1 MLKVLH
7 LLSQTELTGSEVYAK
22 VISDSQKKLGYQLVF
37 VSDAFHL
44 ELQGNC
50 YSLPISD
57 GGLLSRLK
65 NAAHLRKII
74 QKHSINLIH
83 CHSRAACRVAF
94 AAREGL
100 GFGIGTSLNPFQ
112 RRPTSLKNLAVVSTL
127 HGEQHFSWS
136 KRWHDIYGDTV
147 VCVAEPIREQLIQ
160 QFRMAPEKIK
170 VLRNPLAWAVRVKSQ
185 RSAENAGSADNVD
198 PAATAGSSSDRRVA
212 LNTKIRVLIAGRD
225 SGPKGERLRKLLEN
239 EVSGWHKKFPQ
250 IEISV
255 LQAGTLT
262 RDFLNKPGCED
273 WHWVQAPS
281 GLEELYQASE
291 IVIGGGRIALEAT
304 SKGCETI
311 AFGEKKIIGWL
322 KDSNWSLAVD
332 SNFGDMGIVEEFNS
346 GAITAAL
353 AEIVNVKKDGI
364 SVHEVSTEI
373 VQGTCGLQEKNFAP
387 FDLKTITARL
397 DEVYRGALL
406 SRVAPNLPILMY
418 HKVVPETS
426 SAKHR
431 IFVTTKTFEKH
442 LQFFKS
448 FGFQTLTFQELQQF
462 WSGSKPLTDF
472 PRRPL
477 VLTFDDG
484 YRNVLENAA
493 PLLKKFGMKASLFIL
508 SDRSLLKNN
517 WDEPDPNEN
526 PEHSRLMDQED
537 LQRLRTY
544 GFELESHGVDHK
556 NFTQLNEDQVFDQL
570 KKSKLQIEAD
580 FSIEVSAA
588 AYPFGAID
596 GRLPALAKK
605 AGYSFAVNTD
615 QGGLRWFDEPH
626 SLFRINIFPEDSW
639 FDLWRKT
646 LPWYRRRYYRR
657 RNR

>member
-44 ELQGNC
+44 DLPGDC
-50 YSLPISD
+50 YSLPISE
-57 GGLLSRLK
+57 GGLLARMK
-65 NAAHLRKII
+65 TAAHLRKII
-74 QKHSINLIH
+74 QKHSIDLIH

-100 GFGIGTSLNPFQ
+100 AFGIGTGLNPFR
-112 RRPTSLKNLAVVSTL
+112 RRPASLKNLAVVSTL

-170 VLRNPLAWAVRVKSQ
+170 VLRNPLAWSVTSKSLL
-185 RSAENAGSADNVD
+185 S
-198 PAATAGSSSDRRVA
+198 AATAGSASDRPESLA
-212 LNTKIRVLIAGRD
+212 KKIRVLIAGRD
-225 SGPKGERLRKLLEN
+225 SGPKGERLRSLLQK
-239 EVSGWHKKFPQ
+239 EVTAWPKKFPQ

-255 LQAGTLT
+255 LQAGTLAH
-262 RDFLNKPGCED
+262 DFLKKPGSED
-273 WHWVQAPS
+273 WHWVHAPS
-281 GLEELYQASE
+281 GLEEIYEASE

-311 AFGEKKIIGWL
+311 AFGEKKILGWL
-322 KDSNWSLAVD
+322 KNSNWSLAVD
-332 SNFGDMGIVEEFNS
+332 SNFGDMGKEEEFNP
-346 GAITAAL
+346 AVITAAL
-353 AEIVNVKKDGI
+353 AEILNANKD
-364 SVHEVSTEI
+364 SLAAVEAQPKI
-373 VQGTCGLQEKNFAP
+373 VQGTCGLKENNFDSFA
-387 FDLKTITARL
+387 LETITARL
-397 DEVYRGALL
+397 DEIYRGARMA
-406 SRVAPNLPILMY
+406 RVAASLPILMY

-426 SAKHR
+426 LAQHR

-448 FGFQTLTFQELQQF
+448 FGFQTLTFQDLHQF
-462 WSGSKPLTDF
+462 WSGKKPLTSF

-477 VLTFDDG
+477 LLTFDDG

-517 WDEPDPNEN
+517 WDDQDPQED
-526 PEHSRLMDQED
+526 PEHSRLMDQEE
-537 LQRLRTY
+537 LRRLRAF
-544 GFELESHGVDHK
+544 GFELESHGADHK
-556 NFTQLNEDQVFDQL
+556 NFTQLNEAEVFDQL
-570 KKSKLQIEAD
+570 QNSKIQIETD
-580 FSIEVSAA
+580 FKIEVSAA

-596 GRLPALAKK
+596 NRLPALAKK

-646 LPWYRRRYYRR
+646 LPWYRSRYYRR
-657 RNR
+657 RKR